1 MAASGTAVT
10 VLTPNGRRQAVKVSS
25 NTPLLQVLEDVCK
38 KHGFNPDE
46 HGLKF
51 QRTAVDL
58 TLPWRFANLPNNAKL
73 EMVTSTRK
81 QAVADS
87 QVRIALQM
95 EDGSRLQ
102 GSFSCGQSLWELLTH
117 FPQISVSDLS
127 ESGSTPVCVYM
138 RDEVSGE
145 EALKKATLRSLGL
158 TGGNAIVR
166 FLLKKNKAPGQ
177 EDGEEATETAA
188 VPTAPF
194 AKETTPSPPP
204 QPDPAPST
212 TDVTNNNSGPHRQ
225 IEAHVDP
232 SPAHVDPSPAHVDPS
247 PAHVDPSPA
256 HVDPS
261 PAPATCSKLPV
272 QQEEVANSQ
281 DAVRPKS
288 PPVGR
293 GTPEEDGE
301 EAGPSGLSSHPS
313 SSSSSV
319 PSVPAAPFVPFSG
332 GGQRLGGPRGSAVV
346 RSLSSSLSSSSLS
359 APTAAAE
366 SPKAKKAKSSHGS
379 STKRQTTADQ
389 PDEDM
394 DQGEEFL
401 EPVEREPL
409 IYHLDAMSRHSEGHR
424 DPPDEFFEVTMDDV
438 RKRFAQLKSER
449 RLMEEAPLMTKSL
462 REAQMKEKMERYPK
476 VVLRVQFPDRH
487 VLQGFF
493 RPLETVGA
501 VRHFVRS
508 HLEDPQLSFYL
519 FITPPKTILDDP
531 SDTLFQAD
539 LFPGALV
546 YFGSD
551 VRTDFYMKRDLLESS
566 VSALQANESIAS
578 CMLRSPT
585 PSSSSE
591 EPLPPPEPT
600 EDTSGSTQDEGG
612 PPAHAQA
619 AKPTRSDP
627 GKVPKWLKLPGEDG
641 AECRAKHSLSSV
653 TFTPAGKK

>member
-10 VLTPNGRRQAVKVSS
+10 VLTPNGRRQTVKVSP

-38 KHGFNPDE
+38 KHGFNPDD

-58 TLPWRFANLPNNAKL
+58 TLQWRFANLPNNAKL

-102 GSFSCGQSLWELLTH
+102 GSFSCGQSLWELLAH
-117 FPQISVSDLS
+117 FPQISVSTLS

-145 EALKKATLRSLGL
+145 EALKKATLKSLGL
-158 TGGNAIVR
+158 TGGNAIIR
-166 FLLKKNKAPGQ
+166 FLLKKNKAQ
-177 EDGEEATETAA
+177 GEEGGREATETAA
-188 VPTAPF
+188 MPTTPV
-194 AKETTPSPPP
+194 AKETTPSPSP

-212 TDVTNNNSGPHRQ
+212 TPVAKETTPSPSPQPDPAPSQPETSTTDVPTKKSSPQRP
-225 IEAHVDP
+225 IEEAH
-232 SPAHVDPSPAHVDPS
+232 PAPT
-247 PAHVDPSPA
+247 
-256 HVDPS
+256 
-261 PAPATCSKLPV
+261 PAPAASSTLPV
-272 QQEEVANSQ
+272 QQEEVPNSLHT
-281 DAVRPKS
+281 VRSKI
-288 PPVGR
+288 PPVERGR
-293 GTPEEDGE
+293 PEEDGE
-301 EAGPSGLSSHPS
+301 EAGPSGLNSHPS
-313 SSSSSV
+313 SSSSSSSSSSA
-319 PSVPAAPFVPFSG
+319 PSAPFIPFSG
-332 GGQRLGGPRGSAVV
+332 GGQRLGGPQGA
-346 RSLSSSLSSSSLS
+346 
-359 APTAAAE
+359 
-366 SPKAKKAKSSHGS
+366 
-379 STKRQTTADQ
+379 QTTANQ

-401 EPVEREPL
+401 EPVERELL
-409 IYHLDAMSRHSEGHR
+409 IYHLDAMSCRSEDQR
-424 DPPDEFFEVTMDDV
+424 DLPDEFFEVTMDDV

-449 RLMEEAPLMTKSL
+449 KLLEEAPLMTKSL
-462 REAQMKEKMERYPK
+462 RETQVKEKMKRYPK

-493 RPLETVGA
+493 RPLETVAA

-531 SDTLFQAD
+531 SATLFQAD

-551 VRTDFYMKRDLLESS
+551 AKTDIYIKKELLESS
-566 VSALQANESIAS
+566 VSASQANESFAS

-591 EPLPPPEPT
+591 GPEEPLPPPEPKA
-600 EDTSGSTQDEGG
+600 DTSGAPQEERDPCAPT
-612 PPAHAQA
+612 QA

-627 GKVPKWLKLPGEDG
+627 CKVPKWLKLPG
-641 AECRAKHSLSSV
+641 
-653 TFTPAGKK
+653 KK

>member
-38 KHGFNPDE
+38 KHGFNPEE
-46 HGLKF
+46 HSLKF

-95 EDGSRLQ
+95 VDGSRLQ

-117 FPQISVSDLS
+117 FPQISVSELS
-127 ESGSTPVCVYM
+127 EPGSTPVCVYM

-145 EALKKATLRSLGL
+145 EALKKTTLKSLGL

-166 FLLKKNKAPGQ
+166 FLIKKIKAQGQ
-177 EDGEEATETAA
+177 EDGEEAIETAA
-188 VPTAPF
+188 TPTTSV
-194 AKETTPSPPP
+194 AKETTPSPSS
-204 QPDPAPST
+204 QPDPSPSHPETST
-212 TDVTNNNSGPHRQ
+212 TKVTNKNSDPHSR
-225 IEAHVDP
+225 IETHVAP
-232 SPAHVDPSPAHVDPS
+232 TPT
-247 PAHVDPSPA
+247 
-256 HVDPS
+256 
-261 PAPATCSKLPV
+261 PATCIKLPV
-272 QQEEVANSQ
+272 QQEEVPKSQ
-281 DAVRPKS
+281 DAVGPKI

-293 GTPEEDGE
+293 GPPEEDGE
-301 EAGPSGLSSHPS
+301 EAGPSGLNSDPS
-313 SSSSSV
+313 SSSSA
-319 PSVPAAPFVPFSG
+319 PSAPFIPFSG
-332 GGQRLGGPRGSAVV
+332 GGQRLGGPRGSAVG
-346 RSLSSSLSSSSLS
+346 RSLSSSSSSSSLS
-359 APTAAAE
+359 APITAVE

-379 STKRQTTADQ
+379 STKCQTTANQ

-394 DQGEEFL
+394 DQWEEFL

-409 IYHLDAMSRHSEGHR
+409 IYHLDAMSRHSKDHR

-449 RLMEEAPLMTKSL
+449 KLLEEAPLMTKSL
-462 REAQMKEKMERYPK
+462 RETQMKEKMERYPK

-493 RPLETVGA
+493 RPLETVGT
-501 VRHFVRS
+501 VKHFVRS

-531 SDTLFQAD
+531 SATLFEAD

-546 YFGSD
+546 YFGAD
-551 VRTDFYMKRDLLESS
+551 VKTDFYMKRELLESS

-585 PSSSSE
+585 PSSNTEGSE
-591 EPLPPPEPT
+591 EPLPPPEPK
-600 EDTSGSTQDEGG
+600 EDTSGSTQDEGDSST
-612 PPAHAQA
+612 HIQA
-619 AKPTRSDP
+619 AKPPRSDP
-627 GKVPKWLKLPGEDG
+627 GKVPKWLKLPG
-641 AECRAKHSLSSV
+641 
-653 TFTPAGKK
+653 KK